1 MEVHKATADD
11 IDGIRRVARDS
22 LIESYG
28 HALDESVIEE
38 SVDQWYGD
46 EFIAEMDSE
55 EAVFFVASVDGTV
68 AGFSQ
73 SYLVGK
79 EGTTADINWLH
90 VSPEFRGE
98 SIGSRLLSRTEETL
112 VDNGVTRLMGNVL
125 EINEPGAEFYSAHGY
140 EEADTRELE
149 IGDET
154 YTERVFVKRPGTES
168 EAEVPLEPRSVGE
181 ETMYVAFDESNRGS
195 KAPLYVSYLDEGR
208 TQRYGYFCGN
218 CEGFELS
225 MDSMGK
231 VLCND
236 CGNKRQP
243 TRWDASYL

>member
-1 MEVHKATADD
+1 MEIREATIDD
-11 IDGIRRVARDS
+11 IDGIRQVARDS
-22 LIESYG
+22 LVESYG

-38 SVDQWYGD
+38 SIDEWYGD
-46 EFIAEMDSE
+46 EFTAEMDSE
-55 EAVFFVASVDGTV
+55 EAVVLVVTVDGAI

-90 VSPEFRGE
+90 VAPQFRDE
-98 SIGSRLLSRTEETL
+98 NVGSRLLSRTEETL
-112 VDNGVTRLMGNVL
+112 VDNGVTRLKGNVL
-125 EINEPGAEFYSAHGY
+125 EINEPGAKFYRAHGY
-140 EEADTRELE
+140 GEVDARKLK

-154 YTERVFVKRPGTES
+154 YTERVFVKHAGSES
-168 EAEVPLEPRSVGE
+168 ERKVPLEPRSAGE
-181 ETMYVAFDESNRGS
+181 RTVYVAYDESDRGS
-195 KAPLYVSYLDEGR
+195 KAPMYVSYLNER
-208 TQRYGYFCGN
+208 RSERYGYFCGN
-218 CEGFELS
+218 CESFELS

-236 CGNKRQP
+236 CGNKRRP